1 MYTNTH
7 HSIKI

>member
-7 HSIKI
+7 